1 MRKRWRRRRQCL
13 SSLQP
18 RQGQRR
24 QGTSA
29 HDRCRVV
36 DASGLASCSYAAGY
50 FSQVIDRD
58 RRSLPAQFRPMLAT
72 AGDGLPAD
80 DAAWAYEMKWD
91 GVRAIATIRDG
102 TVTLLSRTG
111 RDVTGS
117 YPELAGMA
125 TALGSRDV
133 VLDGEIVAFGGG
145 NWPSFEALQQRMN
158 VTSPAQVRRLAAEVP
173 VTYLAFDLLAA
184 DGRTLTDRPYRE
196 RRASLDELAFEGPH
210 WQTPPA
216 FIGVPGADVQ
226 AISRQHSLEGVVAK
240 RLVSRYEAGKRSAAW
255 RKIKNVHRQEFVVG
269 GWKPGEGN
277 RSDVIGSL
285 IVGVQGPTG
294 LTYAGHVGTGFT
306 QHTLRMLTD
315 RLAPL
320 RRATSPFGSTVP
332 AEYVRGAVWAEPK
345 LVIEAEFALWTSSGR
360 LRAATYRGLR
370 DDKDPADVVRE

>member
-1 MRKRWRRRRQCL
+1 
-13 SSLQP
+13 
-18 RQGQRR
+18 
-24 QGTSA
+24 
-29 HDRCRVV
+29 
-36 DASGLASCSYAAGY
+36 
-50 FSQVIDRD
+50 
-58 RRSLPAQFRPMLAT
+58 MLAT

-91 GVRAIATIRDG
+91 GVRAIATISAG
-102 TVTLLSRTG
+102 TVTLMSRTG

-133 VLDGEIVAFGGG
+133 VLDGEIVAFGDGS
-145 NWPSFEALQQRMN
+145 WPSFEALQQRMN

-173 VTYLAFDLLAA
+173 VTYLAFDLLAS
-184 DGRTLTDRPYRE
+184 DGRTLTGRPYRE
-196 RRASLDELAFEGPH
+196 RRAILDELAFEGPH

-226 AISRQHSLEGVVAK
+226 AISRQHSLEGIVAK

-285 IVGVQGPTG
+285 IVGVQGPAG

-332 AEYVRGAVWAEPK
+332 AEYVRGAVWAEPQ

>member
-1 MRKRWRRRRQCL
+1 
-13 SSLQP
+13 
-18 RQGQRR
+18 
-24 QGTSA
+24 
-29 HDRCRVV
+29 
-36 DASGLASCSYAAGY
+36 
-50 FSQVIDRD
+50 VIDRD

-91 GVRAIATIRDG
+91 GVRAIATIRAGD
-102 TVTLLSRTG
+102 VTLTSRTG

-117 YPELAGMA
+117 YPELTGMA
-125 TALGSRDV
+125 AALGSRDV
-133 VLDGEIVAFGGG
+133 VLDGEIVAFGDGS
-145 NWPSFEALQQRMN
+145 WPSFEALQQRMN

-173 VTYLAFDLLAA
+173 VTYLAFDLLSA

-226 AISRQHSLEGVVAK
+226 AISRQHSLEGIVAK

-285 IVGVQGPTG
+285 IVGVQGPAG

-315 RLAPL
+315 RLTPL

>member
-1 MRKRWRRRRQCL
+1 M
-13 SSLQP
+13 P
-18 RQGQRR
+18 RCEAVACGYLGQV
-24 QGTSA
+24 TE
-29 HDRCRVV
+29 
-36 DASGLASCSYAAGY
+36 
-50 FSQVIDRD
+50 RD
-58 RRSLPAQFRPMLAT
+58 RSGLPAQFRPMLAI
-72 AGDGLPAD
+72 AGVLPAD

-91 GVRAIATIRDG
+91 GIRAIATVKG
-102 TVTLLSRTG
+102 GALMLASRTG
-111 RDVTGS
+111 RDATGS
-117 YPELAGMA
+117 YPELAAMA
-125 TALGSRDV
+125 AALGPRDV

-145 NWPSFEALQQRMN
+145 DWPSFEAIQQRMN
-158 VTSPAQVRRLAAEVP
+158 VTAPGQVRRLAAEVP
-173 VTYLAFDLLAA
+173 VTYQAFDLLSA
-184 DGRTLTDRPYRE
+184 DGKLLTGRPYRE
-196 RRASLDELAFEGPH
+196 RRARLEELAFDGPN

-226 AISRQHSLEGVVAK
+226 AVSRQHSLEGIMAK

-285 IVGVQGPTG
+285 IVGVQGQEG

-306 QHTLRMLTD
+306 QQTLRMLTE

-332 AEYVRGAVWAEPK
+332 PEYVRGAVWAEPE
-345 LVIEAEFALWTSSGR
+345 LVIEAEFGLWTSSGR